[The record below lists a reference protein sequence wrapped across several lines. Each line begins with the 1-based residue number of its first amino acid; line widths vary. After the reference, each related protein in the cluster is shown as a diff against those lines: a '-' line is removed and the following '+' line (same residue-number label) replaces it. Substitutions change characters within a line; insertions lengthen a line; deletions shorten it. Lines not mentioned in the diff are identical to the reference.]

1 MEGQATSMFWSS
13 NGDRKIEEKFK
24 LSLTSRDKMGSFTPF
39 SMALLSFQNTLES
52 SILYRK
58 VKKKNCIRSL
68 CPPKEYRGIS

>member
-58 VKKKNCIRSL
+58 VKKKKLYQVSL
-68 CPPKEYRGIS
+68 PPKRVQGN